1 MLQDSFDFSI
11 LKKLFIVTFL
21 FFTTNF
27 ALKAQSGEI
36 GIGLGSTNY
45 RGEISPKYD
54 FYFQRP
60 AGMLFYRHNFSPIFS
75 LRGSFMAG
83 MLSATNQRYSDALS
97 QFRPLKFNATVYEG
111 ALMPEYNFF
120 NFRGKNNIPK
130 ATFYFT
136 AGLAFYRYTTS
147 APQIEAGGPPS
158 FSMAIP
164 MGFGMKAM
172 LGDLTNIGLEF
183 GARKTFDDYFDGVSD
198 TFGNGIQ
205 RGFRY
210 DYDWYY
216 YAGVSISYIIYKI
229 PCPYFTY

>member
-1 MLQDSFDFSI
+1 MRVNQIFIHFSKGFVI
-11 LKKLFIVTFL
+11 ASLLLISGISGSL
-21 FFTTNF
+21 
-27 ALKAQSGEI
+27 AQSGEV

-54 FYFQRP
+54 FYFQQP

-83 MLSATNQRYSDALS
+83 MLTATNERYSDALS
-97 QFRPLKFNATVYEG
+97 KFRPLKFNATIYEG
-111 ALMPEYNFF
+111 AVMPEYNFF
-120 NFRGKNNIPK
+120 NFRGKGNIPK

-136 AGLAFYRYTTS
+136 AGLAFYRYTTN
-147 APQIEAGGPPS
+147 APQVEAGGPPS
-158 FSMAIP
+158 FSIAAP
-164 MGFGMKAM
+164 VGFGMKAM

-183 GARKTFDDYFDGVSD
+183 GARKTFDDYIDGTSD
-198 TFGNGIQ
+198 VAGNGVQ

-216 YAGVSISYIIYKI
+216 YAGISISYIIYKI